1 MEGKRYKIGKKIY
14 HTLSFIL
21 FTFSILLKNMAIR
34 KLPEYL
40 INRLKA
46 GEIVERPASI
56 LKELI
61 ENSLDAWATKV
72 IIDIHDGGKS
82 LISIEDNG
90 SWIELSDMDL
100 LFERYATSKIYGE
113 QDLFNLSSY
122 GFRWEA
128 LASIAEVS
136 KTTIISKTA
145 YSEIGT
151 KVTKLWIDPIIKHQ
165 PVGFAHG
172 TLVTIQDLFYN
183 VPARLKFLKSS
194 QTEFFYCYNYIVD
207 IALMHADKTF
217 IFKKNDKIV
226 FDLEPRDSL
235 MERIMD
241 IYKKD
246 WSKHIKEINHQS
258 EELSLYGIIGN
269 AQLLFWSTENIKI
282 YVNKRPVQDKV
293 IRKALMDAYYRQ
305 IAPSEYPLAILM
317 IEAKPSFVDVNVH
330 PRKLEVKFAD
340 SRKVYDMIYSNVRN
354 ALWEQRIS
362 TISQQF
368 SKMEISW
375 NINPEASSMFGT
387 QNFGNTVQANVTQ
400 ATMFSPSEQEQW
412 QNQEIGEYK
421 VVGQLWNSYIILES
435 ADALYYIDQHAL
447 AERIL
452 FEKIRKSFKTTDKPT
467 SEILL
472 QPIIIE
478 VAVIPN
484 LDEKLN
490 EINTLGFDVSMIR
503 ENKIVIYAVPQIF
516 SLYKIDME
524 KVFNTILYL
533 EIITFDYILD
543 NIFATHACKVSIKA
557 GDRLS
562 LPEMTN
568 LVKDWFAGVPWLFVC
583 QHGRPFFI
591 KTEKKDIDK
600 FFDR

>member
-1 MEGKRYKIGKKIY
+1 
-14 HTLSFIL
+14 
-21 FTFSILLKNMAIR
+21 MAIR

-56 LKELI
+56 LKELV
-61 ENSLDAWATKV
+61 ENSLDAGATK
-72 IIDIHDGGKS
+72 IQIDIHDGGKS
-82 LISIEDNG
+82 LIIIEDNG

-136 KTTIISKTA
+136 KTTIISKTE
-145 YSEIGT
+145 YSEIGS
-151 KVTKLWIDPIIKHQ
+151 KITKLGMDPIIKHQ
-165 PVGFAHG
+165 PVGFVHG
-172 TLVTIQDLFYN
+172 TIVTIQDLFYN

-207 IALMHADKTF
+207 IALMHPDKTF
-217 IFKKNDKIV
+217 IFKKSDKII
-226 FDLEPRDSL
+226 FDLQPRNSL

-246 WSKHIKEINHQS
+246 RSNHIKELTYQT
-258 EELSLYGIIGN
+258 EDLSLYGIVGN
-269 AQLLFWSTENIKI
+269 SQLLFWSGENIKI

-305 IAPSEYPLAILM
+305 ITPGDYPLAILM
-317 IEAKPSFVDVNVH
+317 IDAKPSFVDVNVH

-340 SRKVYDMIYSNVRN
+340 SRKVYDMIYSNVQK
-354 ALWEQRIS
+354 ALWENRIS

-368 SKMEISW
+368 SRLEIPSGQM
-375 NINPEASSMFGT
+375 PETSSMFGVSD
-387 QNFGNTVQANVTQ
+387 FATVAQPSVTQ
-400 ATMFSPSEQEQW
+400 TTMFSSIEQEAW
-412 QNQEIGEYK
+412 WDKEIGEYK
-421 VVGQLWNSYIILES
+421 VIGQLWNAYIVLES
-435 ADALYYIDQHAL
+435 SDALYYIDQHAL

-452 FEKIRKSFKTTDKPT
+452 FEKIKTWIQNPDWPS

-472 QPIIIE
+472 QPITIE
-478 VAVIPN
+478 VINIPN
-484 LDEKLN
+484 LDEKLD
-490 EINTLGFDVSMIR
+490 EINALGFDVSRIG
-503 ENKIVIYAVPQIF
+503 EIKVAIYSVPEVF
-516 SLYKIDME
+516 SRYKIDME
-524 KVFNTILYL
+524 KVFNHILYM
-533 EIITFDYILD
+533 EKITFDHILD
-543 NIFATHACKVSIKA
+543 DIFASHACKVSIKA
-557 GDRLS
+557 GDKLS
-562 LPEMTN
+562 LPEMIN
-568 LVKDWFAGVPWLFVC
+568 LVKDWFAGVSGLFVC

-591 KTEKKDIDK
+591 KTEKWDIDK

>member
-1 MEGKRYKIGKKIY
+1 
-14 HTLSFIL
+14 
-21 FTFSILLKNMAIR
+21 MAIR

-56 LKELI
+56 LKELV
-61 ENSLDAWATKV
+61 ENSLDAGATTIK
-72 IIDIHDGGKS
+72 IDIHDGGKS
-82 LISIEDNG
+82 LISVEDDG

-113 QDLFNLSSY
+113 QDLFNLISY
-122 GFRWEA
+122 GFRGEA

-136 KTTIISKTA
+136 KTTIISKTE
-145 YSEIGT
+145 YSEIGSKIT
-151 KVTKLWIDPIIKHQ
+151 KIGMDPIIKHQ
-165 PVGFAHG
+165 PVGFAHW

-194 QTEFFYCYNYIVD
+194 QTEFFYCYNYVVD
-207 IALMHADKTF
+207 IAIIHPDKTF
-217 IFKKNDKIV
+217 IFKKNEKVI
-226 FDLEPRDSL
+226 FDLKPRDSL
-235 MERIMD
+235 MERIED

-246 WSKHIKEINHQS
+246 RSKHIKELQHTG
-258 EELSLYGIIGN
+258 EELSLYGIVGN
-269 AQLLFWSTENIKI
+269 SQLLFWSAENIKI

-305 IAPSEYPLAILM
+305 IAPGEYPLALLM
-317 IEAKPSFVDVNVH
+317 IDAKPSFVDVNVH

-340 SRKVYDMIYSNVRN
+340 SRKVYDAVYSNVQK
-354 ALWEQRIS
+354 ALWKNRIS

-368 SKMEISW
+368 SRMEVPSSQV
-375 NINPEASSMFGT
+375 PEASSMFGAQDFWNVT
-387 QNFGNTVQANVTQ
+387 QNVTQ
-400 ATMFSPSEQEQW
+400 ATMFSPSEQEQLW
-412 QNQEIGEYK
+412 DKEIGDYK
-421 VVGQLWNSYIILES
+421 VVGQLRNSYIVLES
-435 ADALYYIDQHAL
+435 VDALYYIDQHAL

-452 FEKIRKSFKTTDKPT
+452 FENIKAWIKNPDWPS

-472 QPIIIE
+472 QPITIE
-478 VAVIPN
+478 VTNIPN
-484 LDEKLN
+484 LDEKLD
-490 EINTLGFDVSMIR
+490 EINALGFDVSMIG
-503 ENKIVIYAVPQIF
+503 ENKVAIYSVPQVF
-516 SLYKIDME
+516 SVYKIDME
-524 KVFNTILYL
+524 KVFNHILYL
-533 EIITFDYILD
+533 ETINFDHILD
-543 NIFATHACKVSIKA
+543 KIFATHACKVSIKA

-568 LVKDWFAGVPWLFVC
+568 LVKEWFTAVSGLFVC

-591 KTEKKDIDK
+591 KTEKWDIDK